1 MPFTESSFSAE
12 VGCKMYRISAIISE
26 RDGDGVSTNLA
37 GEIQANEGL
46 PLRANVTRVRIEQ
59 YLT

>member
-12 VGCKMYRISAIISE
+12 VGCITRRISAIISE

-37 GEIQANEGL
+37 GEI
-46 PLRANVTRVRIEQ
+46 
-59 YLT
+59 